1 MLLERITLENFR
13 AYRGRQTIDLRPVGR
28 DKPIVL
34 VTGLNGT
41 GKTTL
46 LEALHLALY
55 GKIAPVSR
63 RNGRAYDAYLDGCI
77 YDGPEAASNASV
89 EVELSLTAD
98 GEKKTYVTQRSWSR
112 TGKGIR
118 EELKVVSNGEAST
131 ALSEGWAQFIEGV
144 LPSRL
149 APLFFFDGEKIET
162 LADLEAASEVLSVAI
177 HSLLGLDLVDQLKSD
192 LEILERG
199 KQREFKEPEER
210 AQLDQL
216 EAEVVAARAK
226 YDETFEKCRSLE
238 AELKNAGKAWR
249 RKEREF
255 EASGGVA
262 YETRRE
268 LEAAH
273 QEAKEELAKSEE
285 ALRGIAG
292 GLAPLL
298 LVEPLLER
306 VATRATREREA
317 RESRMLGSLLEDRD
331 AETLKRLRESGVEPH
346 SLDAAAAFLEQD
358 RLQRRRGEEV
368 IEYLRLSPEGEHR
381 LGDLLESVLSSLR
394 EQIRGTLERNEKAR
408 QAVETSDHR
417 LMNIPEEGAI
427 SELREARNVARA
439 RVEGLENRLEA
450 VEQDRASH
458 QRLLEQKEK
467 LRAAAHHKQLKKDQA
482 RRDALR
488 MVSHSEKVRRTLGI
502 LRERVLARHVG
513 RIQSLVLDGFRKLLR
528 KSELVADLEIDPA
541 DFSLRLYG
549 AKGNRILAQH
559 LSAGERQLLAV
570 ALLWGLARA
579 SGRPMPTLIDTP
591 LGRLDSGHRTHL
603 VERYFPVASHQVV
616 LFSTDEEI
624 NGQYLEKLRPTIG
637 RAYVLDFDGEASA
650 SSIQLILS
658 RSGKR

>member
-13 AYRGRQTIDLRPVGR
+13 AYRGRQTIDLRPAAR

-77 YDGPEAASNASV
+77 YDGPEEASNASV

-98 GEKKTYVTQRSWSR
+98 GEKKTYVIRRSWSR
-112 TGKGIR
+112 TGKGVR
-118 EELKVVSNGEAST
+118 EELKVASNGDESAP
-131 ALSEGWAQFIEGV
+131 LSEDWAQFIEGV

-199 KQREFKEPEER
+199 KQRELKEPEER

-216 EAEVVAARAK
+216 EAEVAAAKTK
-226 YDETFEKCRSLE
+226 YDETFEKCRALE
-238 AELKNAGKAWR
+238 AELKDARNAWR

-268 LEAAH
+268 LEAVH

-298 LVEPLLER
+298 LVEPLLGR
-306 VATRATREREA
+306 VAEQANREREA
-317 RESRMLGSLLEDRD
+317 RESRMLGSLLESRD
-331 AETLKRLRESGVEPH
+331 TETLEYLREAGVEPH
-346 SLDAAAAFLEQD
+346 SVQAAAEFFEQD
-358 RLQRRRGEEV
+358 RSRRRRGEKVE
-368 IEYLRLSPEGEHR
+368 EYLRLSPEGEHR
-381 LGDLLESVLSSLR
+381 LGDFLESVLPSLR
-394 EQIRGTLERNEKAR
+394 EQIRGALERNEQAR
-408 QAVETSDHR
+408 LAVEASDHR
-417 LMNIPEEGAI
+417 LKNIPEEEAI
-427 SELREARNVARA
+427 SKLREARNTARTL
-439 RVEGLENRLEA
+439 VERLADRLEVLEN
-450 VEQDRASH
+450 DRSSR

-467 LRAAAHHKQLKKDQA
+467 LLSAAHHRQLKRDET
-482 RRDALR
+482 RRDASR
-488 MVSHSEKVRRTLGI
+488 MVNHSERVRSTLGI
-502 LRERVLARHVG
+502 LRERVLARHVD

-549 AKGNRILAQH
+549 RKGNRMLAQH

-570 ALLWGLARA
+570 SLLWGLARA

-591 LGRLDSGHRTHL
+591 LGRLDSGHRAHL

-624 NGQYLEKLRPTIG
+624 NGRYLEKLRPSIG

-650 SSIQLILS
+650 SSI
-658 RSGKR
+658 RRAFSGNGNR